1 MDKVLQKK
9 IWVFI
14 LALIGFITTIK
25 LAIIYYDANFNP
37 YALASFCSIND
48 FIDCDSVAKTTESQ
62 FLGIPL
68 AYWGM
73 FLYLFIIM
81 LLFADKLKNIKFLRF
96 LEVFKNPLDYIA
108 SLGLISFLISMSLL
122 FVSLYEIRKLCVLCA
137 ATYILNL
144 IIGLVAAA
152 SAKDGWFVKSIKQ
165 SVVDF
170 IDAVKIKKY
179 LIMFIIVMLAAAG
192 GLTYTTL
199 SNVFTPQIQKKKDFQ
214 EFTKAKYNKYAVVGN
229 QLGDKDGKVIVE
241 IYSDYRCPICR
252 SHNIMMHKLAKELKN
267 VKFVHHNFPLSTDCN
282 PYIMQTLGGHEDS
295 CMLARYA
302 YAAEKQGNLWGMNTV
317 LFDAKPKD
325 EAAVLVYAKQMKLD
339 VDKLQKDANSREA
352 MYALRNDIQMAADK
366 GFNGTPVTVVNGK
379 SYTGVKPYKE
389 FKEWMIEQGA
399 VPRDEQSR

>member
-1 MDKVLQKK
+1 MDKVLKKK

-14 LALIGFITTIK
+14 LSLIGFITTIK
-25 LAIIYYDANFNP
+25 LAMIYYDANFNP

-62 FLGIPL
+62 FWGIPL

-81 LLFADKLKNIKFLRF
+81 LLFANKLKNIKFLKF

-108 SLGLISFLISMSLL
+108 CLGLISFIISMTLL
-122 FVSLYEIRKLCVLCA
+122 FISLHEIRKLCVLCA
-137 ATYILNL
+137 ATYILNF
-144 IIGLVAAA
+144 IIGAVAVDF
-152 SAKDGWFVKSIKQ
+152 KDGGFGKAIKQ
-165 SVVDF
+165 SFLDFVDA
-170 IDAVKIKKY
+170 IKVKKY
-179 LIMFIIVMLAAAG
+179 LIMFIAVMLAAAG
-192 GLTYTTL
+192 FLTYTTM

-214 EFTKAKYNKYAVVGN
+214 EFVKAKYNKYAVVGN

-267 VKFVHHNFPLSTDCN
+267 VKFVHHNFPLCTDCN
-282 PYIMQTLGGHEDS
+282 PYILQTLGGHEDS

-325 EAAVLVYAKQMKLD
+325 ETAVLEYAKQMKLD
-339 VDKLQKDANSREA
+339 VNKLQKDANSQEA
-352 MYALRNDIQMAADK
+352 MFALRNDIQMAADR

-379 SYTGVKPYKE
+379 PYTGVKPYKE
-389 FKEWMIEQGA
+389 FKDWMIEQGA
-399 VPRDEQSR
+399 LPRDEQSN

>member
-1 MDKVLQKK
+1 MDKVLKKK

-14 LALIGFITTIK
+14 LSLIGFITTIK
-25 LAIIYYDANFNP
+25 LAMIYYDANFNP

-62 FLGIPL
+62 FWGIPL

-81 LLFADKLKNIKFLRF
+81 LLFANKLKNIKFLKF

-108 SLGLISFLISMSLL
+108 SLGLISFIISMTLL
-122 FVSLYEIRKLCVLCA
+122 FISLHEIRKLCVLCA
-137 ATYILNL
+137 ATYILNF
-144 IIGLVAAA
+144 IIGAVAVDF
-152 SAKDGWFVKSIKQ
+152 KDGGFGKAIKQ
-165 SVVDF
+165 SFLDFVDA
-170 IDAVKIKKY
+170 IKVKKY
-179 LIMFIIVMLAAAG
+179 LIMFIAVMLAAAG
-192 GLTYTTL
+192 FLTYTTM

-214 EFTKAKYNKYAVVGN
+214 EFVKAKYNKYAVVGN

-241 IYSDYRCPICR
+241 IYSDYRCPIYR

-267 VKFVHHNFPLSTDCN
+267 VKFVHHNFPLCTDCN
-282 PYIMQTLGGHEDS
+282 PYILQTLGGHEDS

-325 EAAVLVYAKQMKLD
+325 EAAVLEYAKQMKLD
-339 VDKLQKDANSREA
+339 VNKLQKDANSQEA
-352 MYALRNDIQMAADK
+352 MFALRNDIQMAADR

-379 SYTGVKPYKE
+379 PYTGVKPYKE
-389 FKEWMIEQGA
+389 FKDWMIEQGA
-399 VPRDEQSR
+399 LPRDEQSN

>member
-1 MDKVLQKK
+1 MDKVLKKK

-14 LALIGFITTIK
+14 LSLIGFITTIK
-25 LAIIYYDANFNP
+25 LAMIYYDANFNP

-62 FLGIPL
+62 FWGIPL

-81 LLFADKLKNIKFLRF
+81 LLFANKLKNIKFLKF

-108 SLGLISFLISMSLL
+108 SLGLISFIISMTLL
-122 FVSLYEIRKLCVLCA
+122 FISLHEIRKLCVLCA
-137 ATYILNL
+137 ATYILNF
-144 IIGLVAAA
+144 IIGAVAVDF
-152 SAKDGWFVKSIKQ
+152 KDGGFGKAIKQ
-165 SVVDF
+165 SFLDFVDA
-170 IDAVKIKKY
+170 IKVKKY
-179 LIMFIIVMLAAAG
+179 LIMFIAVMLAAAG
-192 GLTYTTL
+192 FLTYTTM

-214 EFTKAKYNKYAVVGN
+214 EFVKAKYNKYTVVGN

-267 VKFVHHNFPLSTDCN
+267 VKFVHHNFPLCTDCN
-282 PYIMQTLGGHEDS
+282 PYILQTLGGHEDS

-325 EAAVLVYAKQMKLD
+325 ETAVLEYAKQMKLD
-339 VDKLQKDANSREA
+339 VNKLQKDANSQEA
-352 MYALRNDIQMAADK
+352 MFALRNDIQMAADR

-379 SYTGVKPYKE
+379 PYTGVKPYKE
-389 FKEWMIEQGA
+389 FKDWMIEQGA
-399 VPRDEQSR
+399 LPRDEQSN